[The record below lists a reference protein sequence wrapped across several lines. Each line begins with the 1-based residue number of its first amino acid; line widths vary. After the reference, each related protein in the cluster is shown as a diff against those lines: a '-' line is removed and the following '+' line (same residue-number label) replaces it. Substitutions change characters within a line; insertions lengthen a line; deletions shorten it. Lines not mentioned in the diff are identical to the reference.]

1 MVIAGSET
9 PAKVLSLIM
18 YHLLSDRGILE
29 NVHHE
34 VKPLLASP
42 ENGHLLH
49 NLEQLPYLSAVI
61 KEGLRLHGG
70 IVARSQR
77 VAREP
82 LQYGNYAIPPGT
94 PLSTSSYFIHRNP
107 DIFPEPSKFDPRRWL
122 ECHSQHE
129 LDRHLVVFGRGTRNC
144 VGKNLGQAELYMT
157 LAALI
162 SKFDMR
168 LFDTEKKDVDMGRDW
183 YVMQPKRW
191 SPGVR
196 ATVIGS
202 T

>member
-18 YHLLSDRGILE
+18 YHLLNNREMLE
-29 NVHHE
+29 KVRSE
-34 VKPLLASP
+34 VKPFFVAP
-42 ENGHLLH
+42 GQEPRLH
-49 NLEQLPYLSAVI
+49 ELEQLPFLSAVI

-82 LQYGNYAIPPGT
+82 LQYRNYTIPPGT

-107 DIFPEPSKFDPRRWL
+107 IIFPEPSEFDPGRWL
-122 ECHSQHE
+122 SSRNQPE
-129 LDRHLVVFGRGTRNC
+129 LDRHLVAFGRGTRNC

-157 LAALI
+157 LAAI
-162 SKFDMR
+162 IARFDMR
-168 LFDTEKKDVDMGRDW
+168 LFDTDEKVVGMGRDW

-191 SPGVR
+191 SQGVR
-196 ATVIGS
+196 ATITG
-202 T
+202 TA